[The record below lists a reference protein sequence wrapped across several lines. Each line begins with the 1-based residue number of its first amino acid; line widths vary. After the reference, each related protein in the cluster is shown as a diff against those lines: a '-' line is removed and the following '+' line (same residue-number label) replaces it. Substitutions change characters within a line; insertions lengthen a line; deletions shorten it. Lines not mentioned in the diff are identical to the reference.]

1 MERRNNVLECI
12 FINKGNAAPGNRFS
26 ACVHSSVIINDIT
39 RLPGKLN
46 QPRSPKIACE
56 RYTLQYSTR
65 AELITVSFL
74 LDRILIYATERCTA
88 ER

>member
-1 MERRNNVLECI
+1 MSE
-12 FINKGNAAPGNRFS
+12 
-26 ACVHSSVIINDIT
+26 T

-65 AELITVSFL
+65 AELIIVSFL
-74 LDRILIYATERCTA
+74 LDRILIYATERCSGKVKGRMKMHSPLHA
-88 ER
+88 SIRLRGEYKVESCG

>member
-1 MERRNNVLECI
+1 MSE
-12 FINKGNAAPGNRFS
+12 S
-26 ACVHSSVIINDIT
+26 

-56 RYTLQYSTR
+56 RYMQLALQCSTR
-65 AELITVSFL
+65 AELIIVSFL

-88 ER
+88 ERWKGGWKCTLHCVRGEYTVESCG